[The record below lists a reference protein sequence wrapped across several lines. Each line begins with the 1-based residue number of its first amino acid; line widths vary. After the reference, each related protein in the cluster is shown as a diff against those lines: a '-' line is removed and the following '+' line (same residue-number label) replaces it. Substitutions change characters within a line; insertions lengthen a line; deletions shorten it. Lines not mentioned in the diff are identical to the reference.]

1 MKVEL
6 FAGKTALIFPAPLL
20 AVVSTVIVPWGCG
33 FLPTVKNH
41 VDRNASDGAGVGLGD
56 GAGLGD
62 GVAVGD
68 GMGVGVGV
76 GCILLETEPQPAT
89 KRSNVL
95 IKVRMAV
102 RKGPPILAIVDIR
115 KGTYE
120 VGEQPKMRGCPWEQQ
135 MYSLSRITAR

>member
-41 VDRNASDGAGVGLGD
+41 VDRNASDGAAVGLGD

-68 GMGVGVGV
+68 GAGVGMGVGVGV
-76 GCILLETEPQPAT
+76 GRILLETEPQPAT
-89 KRSNVL
+89 KKSSVL
-95 IKVRMAV
+95 IKARMAV
-102 RKGPPILAIVDIR
+102 RKGPPILAIR
-115 KGTYE
+115 GYKKGN
-120 VGEQPKMRGCPWEQQ
+120 
-135 MYSLSRITAR
+135 L